1 MVMRRADSTD
11 ARLNV
16 AYWADGVRRF
26 VDGTI
31 RHPRAQ
37 KHLAAAAR
45 SDGAATAQTERN
57 KRKLQPD
64 YNPDDTSAANGG
76 GGATLRAVLRRFL
89 AGRQEAMHDHG
100 LLPPVGYV
108 LS

>member
-1 MVMRRADSTD
+1 MFICADPTILMVMRRADSTD
-11 ARLNV
+11 ARLDV

-45 SDGAATAQTERN
+45 TDGAAAAEAERN
-57 KRKLQPD
+57 KRIRYWLTRPGS
-64 YNPDDTSAANGG
+64 SAAF
-76 GGATLRAVLRRFL
+76 R
-89 AGRQEAMHDHG
+89 D
-100 LLPPVGYV
+100 
-108 LS
+108 